1 VLQFYVGILQ
11 QQQQQP
17 LRQTHLCRA
26 IFFCRENDYGC
37 KLTKRFSRRAH
48 MRAFSQ
54 EEPAWLTS
62 AVKIMTWYAVK
73 IRILLK

>member
-1 VLQFYVGILQ
+1 MLAFYSSSSHCDKPIFAELY
-11 QQQQQP
+11 
-17 LRQTHLCRA
+17 
-26 IFFCRENDYGC
+26 FFCRENDYGC

-62 AVKIMTWYAVK
+62 AVKTMTWYAVK